1 MKIHIILFT
10 LVFLSSCSSKQQQG
24 QEQLG
29 LLDTI
34 PMQYNQDLFIPALD
48 AVVNDSLHFKLFF
61 DTGQPG
67 KFFAAFDDFRSKIGD
82 SAYLQIGKTKM
93 LMPVEFIGSN
103 KPLYQLLNHLFG
115 EPALLM
121 GWEFFDNKIIEFSFE
136 NEYLIVHE
144 KLPDITGYSKNEI
157 SRSGFPFLE
166 IPIEFVLQGKIIKD
180 TAAIIDTGNNSHLV
194 ISVSSE
200 LLKKYDIN
208 PPNGFRSLPIDTIKI
223 GNQYVAAEQNMRLV
237 YNNKK
242 GPTLIGVRTL
252 DNFSVILDLINY
264 DLYLKKISNYN

>member
-10 LVFLSSCSSKQQQG
+10 LVFVSSCSSKQQQ
-24 QEQLG
+24 EQASLS
-29 LLDTI
+29 DTI
-34 PMQYNQDLFIPALD
+34 PMQYNQDNFYIPTLD
-48 AVVNDSLHFKLFF
+48 AVVNDSLYFKLFF
-61 DTGQPG
+61 ETGQPG
-67 KFFAAFDDFRSKIGD
+67 KWFATFDDFRNKIGD

-93 LMPVEFIGSN
+93 LMPVEFIGNN
-103 KPLYQLLNHLFG
+103 KPLYNTLYNILG
-115 EPALLM
+115 EHTLLM
-121 GWEFFDNKIIEFSFE
+121 GWEFFDNKIIEFYFE
-136 NEYLIVHE
+136 NEYLLVHE
-144 KLPDITGYSKNEI
+144 KLPDITGYSKIEI

-166 IPIEFVLQGKIIKD
+166 IPMEFVLQGKVIKD

-208 PPNGFRSLPIDTIKI
+208 YREGFNPPIDTIKI
-223 GNQYVAAEQNMRLV
+223 GNQYVAEQNMRLG
-237 YNNKK
+237 YHNKK